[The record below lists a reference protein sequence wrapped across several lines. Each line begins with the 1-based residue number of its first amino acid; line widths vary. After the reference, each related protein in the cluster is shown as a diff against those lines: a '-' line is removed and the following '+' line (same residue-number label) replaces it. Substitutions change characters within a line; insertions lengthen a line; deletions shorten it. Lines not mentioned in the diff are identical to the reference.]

1 MGAIQSSV
9 VNKTAPF
16 IVKNG
21 PGLVLDN
28 ETILTD
34 ASRTKA
40 LAQYTVMAYI
50 AATGKWIPWYSV
62 TTTDGSAFPAGILM
76 TDGGFTAAQLVAG
89 DVTGA
94 AILVGG
100 AALLI
105 DSSQLVFDAG
115 VGGSGGGLAL
125 TTAIAGNAVG
135 SGSATCYLTINAATA
150 LRLLGIF
157 CQTTILE
164 DLAEN

>member
-34 ASRTKA
+34 AGRTKA

-50 AATGKWIPWYSV
+50 VASNKWIPWNSV
-62 TTTDGSAFPAGILM
+62 TATDGSAFPAGILM

-150 LRLLGIF
+150 LRLCGIF